1 MFSILLANSL
11 TLLIGLPGG
20 PELVVIVLIV
30 LLFFGAK
37 RIPELARGLGRGL
50 HEFRRAADDIKKEI
64 DSGATSSE
72 NEEKNEQ
79 NSSKKQN
86 NN

>member
-1 MFSILLANSL
+1 MFSIILANSFP
-11 TLLIGLPGG
+11 LLIGLPGG

-64 DSGATSSE
+64 DSGTSSAE
-72 NEEKNEQ
+72 DDEKTDDNE
-79 NSSKKQN
+79 SKK
-86 NN
+86 